1 LTKVSVAGKTLADF
15 PDLVKQI
22 DREKQPDLIPENM
35 AAGSRKKVWWKCPEG
50 PDHKWE
56 TRTSHR
62 TGAGSGC
69 PYCYGVA
76 VSITNNLEA
85 THPDIVKQW
94 HPSKNGNKKQSQF
107 RAGSKLSIFI
117 S

>member
-1 LTKVSVAGKTLADF
+1 LAVSVAGKTLADF
-15 PDLVKQI
+15 PELVKEI
-22 DREKQPDLIPENM
+22 DYDKHPDINPEKIA
-35 AAGSRKKVWWKCPEG
+35 AAGSQIINWKCSAG
-50 PDHKWE
+50 PDHKWSGHIWYR
-56 TRTSHR
+56 TRENR
-62 TGAGSGC
+62 RC